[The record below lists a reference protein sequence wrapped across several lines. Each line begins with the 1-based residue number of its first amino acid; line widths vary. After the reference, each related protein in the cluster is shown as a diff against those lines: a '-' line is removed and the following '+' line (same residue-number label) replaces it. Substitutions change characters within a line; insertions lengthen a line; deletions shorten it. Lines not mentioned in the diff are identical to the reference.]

1 VLVACLGHYHARARG
16 AAVRMLNCLY
26 DGVDWQLAQA
36 HRTSLAFVGEACEV
50 EVSTTHVLGEGE
62 AFRVLVSAP
71 AFEWSGPGAA
81 EHVVTLHEPSV
92 EPEMVWVPVR
102 GAAAAGAAAGD
113 ADTAS
118 LTATAPQPGAGS
130 QPLTWVRVPAH
141 RVRLPLAAFSRCGE
155 CSLPRFAACARTPPS
170 QPSSYPPCFPEADA
184 LLRSAH

>member
-1 VLVACLGHYHARARG
+1 VACLGHYHARARG

-36 HRTSLAFVGEACEV
+36 HRTSLAFVGESCEV

-92 EPEMVWVPVR
+92 EAEMVWVPVR
-102 GAAAAGAAAGD
+102 GVAAGD
-113 ADTAS
+113 AATAAGTPPAGGES
-118 LTATAPQPGAGS
+118 LTAAAPQPAAGS
-130 QPLTWVRVPAH
+130 SPLTWVRVPAH

-155 CSLPRFAACARTPPS
+155 CSLPCAPPARTPAALS
-170 QPSSYPPCFPEADA
+170 QPSSNHPCF
-184 LLRSAH
+184 L